1 MGIFGEISYS
11 RSVLIPADK
20 RSAKKLWETEQIKSI
35 APVDCVLGIDILP
48 FKVSCKMM
56 CAAAKEAVRA
66 RSYSDAKNNI
76 AEKYHINLSAAQIE
90 KITDYIGNLV
100 FDDQVRLAKEA
111 EKSAG
116 IKVDK
121 RRRRRRN
128 NDILYL
134 EIDGAMIH
142 IRDKQGEDGWM
153 ESKHAI
159 AFHSADI
166 QYYESAKNGEI
177 NHRILKR
184 DFIGYIGTADEFKYH
199 FLSLAKQNQS
209 DVCSEVVIISDGAS
223 WIQTIAKELF
233 PNATHILDL
242 YHAKENAGKFANAV
256 KEGEADKKAF
266 ADYLC
271 ELIDSGE
278 IDTMLQ
284 ELEAYKDTRLPV
296 GILNFYTYVKNHRN
310 CMNYPEY
317 RKKGYFVGSG
327 AIESGNIRIMQN
339 RMKLQGMRWN
349 LKNAQGMLALK
360 AKYESD
366 NWDDVIS
373 IVQNHFYNS

>member
-1 MGIFGEISYS
+1 MLKNNGRSSRRFLGIFGEISYS

-128 NDILYL
+128 ND
-134 EIDGAMIH
+134 MIH
-142 IRDKQGEDGWM
+142 RTK
-153 ESKHAI
+153 
-159 AFHSADI
+159 
-166 QYYESAKNGEI
+166 
-177 NHRILKR
+177 
-184 DFIGYIGTADEFKYH
+184 
-199 FLSLAKQNQS
+199 
-209 DVCSEVVIISDGAS
+209 V
-223 WIQTIAKELF
+223 
-233 PNATHILDL
+233 
-242 YHAKENAGKFANAV
+242 
-256 KEGEADKKAF
+256 
-266 ADYLC
+266 
-271 ELIDSGE
+271 
-278 IDTMLQ
+278 
-284 ELEAYKDTRLPV
+284 
-296 GILNFYTYVKNHRN
+296 
-310 CMNYPEY
+310 
-317 RKKGYFVGSG
+317 
-327 AIESGNIRIMQN
+327 
-339 RMKLQGMRWN
+339 
-349 LKNAQGMLALK
+349 
-360 AKYESD
+360 
-366 NWDDVIS
+366 
-373 IVQNHFYNS
+373 